1 MEVGSERSGVAVGRR
16 NASQRLMAALRFRQ
30 LELLST
36 LADTGN
42 MRATAQRLHMTT
54 AAVSK
59 GLKDVE
65 ALFEQTLFHRLPRGV
80 VPTVAGTLVVQR
92 GRVLLA
98 EMEQLSDELA
108 SPLRPLHERL
118 KIGATPFLAWTL
130 LPGILAD
137 MAEGGLLP
145 GLLLMEGRLA
155 DISRQLEAGEVDAL
169 VTMDT
174 PSELGSLSRQG
185 FTIERIGMEQWRVVC
200 SPRHP
205 LAAGQARKGAALKW
219 ADVAQEHW
227 ILPPRPTHSR
237 MMLEQS
243 LQDHALP
250 ALIPFIE
257 TMNAIT
263 HLQMAE
269 QNLGLTLAA
278 QGTLADR
285 LRRGVLVELP
295 MEDLPPP
302 VAIVMVYRRSGN
314 YRARLAALAAA
325 AQRARSAS
333 TPVPEMSNASSKKFS
348 ARKSRA

>member
-1 MEVGSERSGVAVGRR
+1 MEVGPKRSDKAGGRR
-16 NASQRLMAALRFRQ
+16 NATQRLMAALRFRQ

-65 ALFEQTLFHRLPRGV
+65 ALFEQALFHRLPRGV
-80 VPTVAGTLVVQR
+80 VPTAAGTLVVQR

-130 LPGILAD
+130 LPGLLAD
-137 MAEGGLLP
+137 MAGEGLLP

-169 VTMDT
+169 ITMDT

-185 FTIERIGMEQWRVVC
+185 FTIAQIGLEQWRVVC
-200 SPRHP
+200 SPRHR
-205 LAAGQARKGAALKW
+205 LAARHARKNTTLTW
-219 ADVAQEHW
+219 AEVAQEHW

-237 MMLEQS
+237 MMLERS
-243 LQDHALP
+243 LEQHALP

-263 HLQMAE
+263 HLQLAE

-285 LRRGVLVELP
+285 LRRGVLVELS

-314 YRARLAALAAA
+314 YRARLAGLAAA

-333 TPVPEMSNASSKKFS
+333 TPEPGMPSASSRKLS
-348 ARKSRA
+348 VRKSRA

>member
-1 MEVGSERSGVAVGRR
+1 MR

-42 MRATAQRLHMTT
+42 MRAAAQRLHMTT

-65 ALFEQTLFHRLPRGV
+65 ALFEQALFHRLPRGV
-80 VPTVAGTLVVQR
+80 VPTLAGTLVVQR

-108 SPLRPLHERL
+108 APLRSLHERL

-130 LPGILAD
+130 LPRILAALAAD
-137 MAEGGLLP
+137 GQRPGVLLI
-145 GLLLMEGRLA
+145 EGRLA
-155 DISRQLEAGEVDAL
+155 DIARQLEAGEVDAL
-169 VTMDT
+169 ITMDT
-174 PSELGSLSRQG
+174 PSELGSLSVQG
-185 FTIERIGMEQWRVVC
+185 FTTERIGQEQWRVVC
-200 SPRHP
+200 SPLHA
-205 LAAGQARKGAALKW
+205 LAAGRARRRAPLQW
-219 ADVAQEHW
+219 AQVAQEPW
-227 ILPPRPTHSR
+227 ILPPRPTNSR
-237 MMLEQS
+237 MMLERT
-243 LQDHALP
+243 LREHALP
-250 ALIPFIE
+250 ALIPHIE

-263 HLQMAE
+263 HLELAE

-278 QGTLADR
+278 QGTLTDR
-285 LRRGVLVELP
+285 LRRGTLVELP

-314 YRARLAALAAA
+314 YRTRLAGLAAA
-325 AQRARSAS
+325 AQRASSPAASAPA
-333 TPVPEMSNASSKKFS
+333 TPSESSKKLS
-348 ARKSRA
+348 ARKSRP

>member
-1 MEVGSERSGVAVGRR
+1 MEVGSEQVGTAGGRR

-42 MRATAQRLHMTT
+42 MRAAAQRLHMTT

-65 ALFEQTLFHRLPRGV
+65 ALFQQTLFHRLPRGV
-80 VPTVAGTLVVQR
+80 VPTAAGALVVQR

-130 LPGILAD
+130 LPGVLAD
-137 MAEGGLLP
+137 LAGAGQLP
-145 GLLLMEGRLA
+145 GLLLIEGRLA

-169 VTMDT
+169 ITMDT
-174 PSELGSLSRQG
+174 PSELGSLSKQG
-185 FTIERIGMEQWRVVC
+185 FTIERIGLEQWRVVC

-205 LAAGQARKGAALKW
+205 LAARNTRKSAPLKW
-219 ADVAQEHW
+219 VDVAQEHW

-237 MMLEQS
+237 MMLERA
-243 LQDHALP
+243 LEDHALP

-257 TMNAIT
+257 TMNAVT
-263 HLQMAE
+263 HLQLAE

-285 LRRGVLVELP
+285 LQRGVLVELT
-295 MEDLPPP
+295 MENLPPP

-314 YRARLAALAAA
+314 YRARLAGLAAA
-325 AQRARSAS
+325 AQRASNVPTAVPGMPSAS
-333 TPVPEMSNASSKKFS
+333 SRKLS

>member
-1 MEVGSERSGVAVGRR
+1 MARAASGR

-65 ALFEQTLFHRLPRGV
+65 ALFEQALFHRLPRGV
-80 VPTVAGTLVVQR
+80 VPTAAGTLVVQR

-130 LPGILAD
+130 LPAILTELAG
-137 MAEGGLLP
+137 AGQLP
-145 GLLLMEGRLA
+145 GLLLIEGRLA

-169 VTMDT
+169 ITMDT
-174 PSELGSLSRQG
+174 PSELGSLSKQG
-185 FTIERIGMEQWRVVC
+185 FTIERIGLEQWRVVC
-200 SPRHP
+200 SPQHP
-205 LAAGQARKGAALKW
+205 LAARHTRKSAALKW
-219 ADVAQEHW
+219 ADVAQEPW

-243 LQDHALP
+243 LEAHALP

-263 HLQMAE
+263 HLQLAE
-269 QNLGLTLAA
+269 RNLGLTLAA
-278 QGTLADR
+278 QGTLSDR
-285 LRRGVLVELP
+285 LQRGTLVELA

-314 YRARLAALAAA
+314 YRARLAGLAAA
-325 AQRARSAS
+325 AQRASSAS
-333 TPVPEMSNASSKKFS
+333 ASAPAMSSASNKKLS
-348 ARKSRA
+348 VRKSRP

>member
-1 MEVGSERSGVAVGRR
+1 MEVGSERNGMAVGRR
-16 NASQRLMAALRFRQ
+16 IASQRLMAALRFRQ

-65 ALFEQTLFHRLPRGV
+65 ALFEQALFHRLPRGV

-137 MAEGGLLP
+137 MADGGLLP
-145 GLLLMEGRLA
+145 SLLLMEGRLA

-185 FTIERIGMEQWRVVC
+185 FTIERIGLEQWRVVC

-205 LAAGQARKGAALKW
+205 LAAGQARQGAALKW

-250 ALIPFIE
+250 ALVPFIE

-278 QGTLADR
+278 QGVLADR
-285 LRRGVLVELP
+285 LQRGVLVELT

-325 AQRARSAS
+325 AQRVRSAS
-333 TPVPEMSNASSKKFS
+333 MPPTEMSSASSRKFS